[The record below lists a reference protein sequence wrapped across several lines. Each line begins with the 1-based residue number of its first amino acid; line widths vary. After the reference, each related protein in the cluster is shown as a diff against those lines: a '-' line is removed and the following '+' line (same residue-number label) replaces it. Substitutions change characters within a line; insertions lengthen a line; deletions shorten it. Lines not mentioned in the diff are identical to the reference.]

1 MNVRDARR
9 GDSGFLKCAH
19 GLAMVAGLFVLASC
33 LLFIAPERA
42 MAGSATVNVEGVPG
56 GVVVE
61 THEVVAKVVEIDKAK
76 RTAKLQDEAGKVF
89 EAKAGPA
96 AVNFDQVAVGD
107 MVRLTLTD
115 ELVVYLDEEGAPSSE
130 VASSV
135 VAAAP
140 KGEQPGGI
148 ISGTRQVVGTVT
160 AIDLAKHQ
168 ATLEFKDGT
177 KRTFPVRKDVDLTER
192 KVGEKVV
199 FRFTETIAIS
209 VEKP

>member
-1 MNVRDARR
+1 
-9 GDSGFLKCAH
+9 
-19 GLAMVAGLFVLASC
+19 
-33 LLFIAPERA
+33 
-42 MAGSATVNVEGVPG
+42 MAGSATINVEGVPG
-56 GVVVE
+56 GVIVD
-61 THEVVAKVVEIDKAK
+61 THEVVAKVLEIDKAK
-76 RTAKLQDEAGKVF
+76 RTAKLQDENGKVF

-107 MVRLTLTD
+107 TVGLALTE
-115 ELVVYLDEEGAPSSE
+115 ELVVYLDEEGAASSE

-135 VAAAP
+135 VATAP

-148 ISGTRQVVGTVT
+148 ISGTKQVVGTVT
-160 AIDLAKHQ
+160 AIDTAKHE

-177 KRTFPVRKDVDLTER
+177 KQTFPVRKDVDLRQR

-199 FRFTETIAIS
+199 FRFTETIAVS

>member
-1 MNVRDARR
+1 MNAT
-9 GDSGFLKCAH
+9 GFTASNMTNANRALT
-19 GLAMVAGLFVLASC
+19 VFAGALLLSC
-33 LLFIAPERA
+33 LLFLSPARA
-42 MAGSATVNVEGVPG
+42 LAGSATVIVEGVPG

-61 THEVVAKVVEIDKAK
+61 TREVVATVVEIDKEQ
-76 RTAKLQDEAGKVF
+76 RTAKLQDESGKVF

-107 MVRLTLTD
+107 TLRLTLTD
-115 ELVVYLDEEGAPSSE
+115 ELVVYVDEEASTSGE

-135 VAAAP
+135 VATAP

-160 AIDLAKHQ
+160 AIDLAKHE

-177 KRTFPVRKDVDLTER
+177 TRTFPVRKDVDLSQR
-192 KVGEKVV
+192 KVGDKVV
-199 FRFTETIAIS
+199 FRFTETLAIS
-209 VEKP
+209 IEKP

>member
-1 MNVRDARR
+1 MNASDFSVSDMPTGAR
-9 GDSGFLKCAH
+9 A
-19 GLAMVAGLFVLASC
+19 LAAFAGALLVSC
-33 LLFIAPERA
+33 LLFLAPARA

-56 GVVVE
+56 GVVVN
-61 THEVVAKVVEIDKAK
+61 TNEVVTKVVGIDKDK
-76 RTAKLQDEAGKVF
+76 RTAKLQDETGRTF

-96 AVNFDQVAVGD
+96 AANFDQVAVGD

-115 ELVVYLDEEGAPSSE
+115 ELVVYLDEEGGTSGE

-135 VAAAP
+135 VATSP

-160 AIDLAKHQ
+160 AIDLAKHE

-177 KRTFPVRKDVDLTER
+177 KRTFPVRKDVDLKQR

-199 FRFTETIAIS
+199 FRLTETIAVS